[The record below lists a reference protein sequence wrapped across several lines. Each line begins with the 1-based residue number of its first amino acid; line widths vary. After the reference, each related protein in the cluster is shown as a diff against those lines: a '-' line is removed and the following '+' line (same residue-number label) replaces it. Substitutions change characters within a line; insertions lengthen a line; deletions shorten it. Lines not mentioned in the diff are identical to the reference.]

1 MKEST
6 IKKHKAVIDEYV
18 INGHNGTKAYQKI
31 YPKSSD
37 GTAASN
43 FEIILRNTDLQNYLK
58 SKQKK
63 AQDYATVTHQEL
75 LAELKRWAYSD
86 TTEFINLTPEDVKK
100 MPIEL
105 RRLVQGFIITTTT
118 TGTGKDAVT
127 TQMVKLSFVN
137 KKQASEMIAKHIGFF
152 GEHNY
157 QKAIPISDLTPQ
169 ERRAKIKEYQ
179 EKIDKTLNKTQ

>member
-6 IKKHKAVIDEYV
+6 LKKHQSVIDEYV
-18 INGHNGTKAYQKI
+18 INGFNGTKAYQKI
-31 YPKSSD
+31 YPKVND
-37 GTAASN
+37 NTAGVKFNA
-43 FEIILRNTDLQNYLK
+43 LVRNGKIAEYLK
-58 SKQKK
+58 HKQKK
-63 AQDYATVTHQEL
+63 ASEFATVTHQEL

-105 RRLVQGFIITTTT
+105 RRLVQGFTITSTT

-157 QKAIPISDLTPQ
+157 QKAIPISDLSPQ

-179 EKIDKTLNKTQ
+179 AKIDKTLNKTQ